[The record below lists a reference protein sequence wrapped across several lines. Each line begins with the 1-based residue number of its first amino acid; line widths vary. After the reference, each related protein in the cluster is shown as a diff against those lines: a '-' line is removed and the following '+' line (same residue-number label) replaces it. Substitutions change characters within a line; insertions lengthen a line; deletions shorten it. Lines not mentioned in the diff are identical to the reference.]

1 MKRTLCAL
9 LALICLACPAW
20 AEVTLESVSPTPSA
34 APAGVA
40 FSGDGI
46 SLTLPSGL
54 EPLSQEALEGYAA
67 AVEHDFPGAAQIS
80 LAAADEARGAFVA
93 LLRTESELSATEAA
107 REAAERILGGSESV
121 AEVQYGENA
130 CAALACAIE
139 ARTYTLYL
147 LSDGAQLLVLAVSGL
162 EEKEVSGILTGLQ
175 F

>member
-1 MKRTLCAL
+1 MKRTICAL

-80 LAAADEARGAFVA
+80 LAAADEARGDQRPRPRRTRAPHRPHS
-93 LLRTESELSATEAA
+93 LR
-107 REAAERILGGSESV
+107 REAVPPAVTRPVLPYIPP
-121 AEVQYGENA
+121 ENSS
-130 CAALACAIE
+130 
-139 ARTYTLYL
+139 RTR
-147 LSDGAQLLVLAVSGL
+147 S
-162 EEKEVSGILTGLQ
+162 
-175 F
+175 